1 MYLYWACWVSPLSF
15 LRVFDVLVQ
24 YCLTSWSSPAPRCL
38 WRQKNF
44 NCSPVL
50 SFLLM
55 CRSNRS
61 FNILPRDKPQGIWA
75 FEHRFMQTPCSS
87 SSQNCSNAQPTQL
100 FRERQNR
107 RPWSHTSH
115 DHIAPRNSLPIT
127 IGKLF
132 HGGMCCLFWSSRMN
146 QYNFRCFVALV
157 SRRR

>member
-1 MYLYWACWVSPLSF
+1 MLIVLSLLSLSF
-15 LRVFDVLVQ
+15 ELL
-24 YCLTSWSSPAPRCL
+24 A
-38 WRQKNF
+38 
-44 NCSPVL
+44 
-50 SFLLM
+50 SFW
-55 CRSNRS
+55 CPCT
-61 FNILPRDKPQGIWA
+61 ILPHFVIESGPKMFMETEKFQLFTRFEFPSYVSIKSKLQYPPAGQTPGH

-87 SSQNCSNAQPTQL
+87 SRQNCSNAQPTQL

-157 SRRR
+157 SRHR